1 MQRSFQTILMEFLE
15 TQNLTP
21 AEFSRKTGISRSQV
35 TSWLKG
41 KSTPRLQNLRRIAL
55 TFNISSNY
63 FIGISEKPYP
73 IKPNALK

>member
-1 MQRSFQTILMEFLE
+1 M
-15 TQNLTP
+15 
-21 AEFSRKTGISRSQV
+21 SRSQV